1 MTAPSTPPT
10 SQPGAKPASRPL
22 PRPPG
27 GLPVW
32 LLLAM
37 YVGIG
42 SLPLLLAWHENAPVG
57 GFWRALSN
65 GLAMVGFALLLMQFF
80 ISGRI
85 RWVSGNVGI
94 DRLMLFHQ
102 LAARVVTVAL
112 LVHPFLYVLHSLFQD
127 GLAAAGETMF
137 HMLWNPAFTSG
148 LTAWALLVAIM
159 ALALLRDWLPIRY
172 EAWRMS
178 HGLGAAAIVCAGLHH
193 TITMGSYSEDLT
205 LAQLWIVLG
214 VLSLG
219 ALAYLYVVRPW
230 QLGQQPFYMSNITR
244 VGDKLWS
251 ITLWPAKMQP
261 VGMLALGAKMRVTP
275 PLVYEAGQFAYVTLG
290 ASPFIMADHPFSIT
304 SSPSEG
310 GKLRFLVKEA
320 GDFTNVVG
328 KFPVNCRAYV
338 DGPFGRFTLRQGEAA
353 AGGAAKVA
361 GIAFIAGGVGIA
373 PALGL
378 LRDAAAR
385 GETRPLRLLT
395 GNRSA
400 SQLLFGQEM
409 DEWAAARDFRARH
422 VLQDPPIDWHGGVGM
437 LDEAAIADWID
448 WPAPEGWLYFVCGP
462 RAVRQAAERALRA
475 RGVPS
480 ARIVDQALKYE

>member
-1 MTAPSTPPT
+1 MTVTSSPT
-10 SQPGAKPASRPL
+10 AAKPVVP
-22 PRPPG
+22 PPG
-27 GLPVW
+27 GLPAV
-32 LLLAM
+32 LLIAI

-57 GFWRALSN
+57 GVWRALSN
-65 GLAMVGFALLLMQFF
+65 GMAMVAFALLLMQFF

-85 RWVSGNVGI
+85 RWVAGSVGI

-127 GLAAAGETMF
+127 GLSAAGETLYR
-137 HMLWNPAFTSG
+137 MLWNPAFTSG

-172 EAWRMS
+172 EAWRIS

-193 TITMGSYSEDLT
+193 TITIGSYSEDLI

-214 VLSLG
+214 VLSLA

-230 QLGQQPFYMSNITR
+230 QLGQQPFYVSNITR

-251 ITLWPAKMQP
+251 LTLWPAKMQP
-261 VGMLALGAKMRVTP
+261 VGMFALGAKLRVTP

-290 ASPFIMADHPFSIT
+290 GSPFIMADHPFSIT

-310 GKLRFLVKEA
+310 AKLRFLVKEA
-320 GDFTNVVG
+320 GDFTKVVG
-328 KFPVNCRAYV
+328 TLPVNTRAYV

-353 AGGAAKVA
+353 AGGPAKVE

-373 PALGL
+373 PILGL
-378 LRDAAAR
+378 LRDAEAR

-395 GNRSA
+395 GNRAA
-400 SQLLFGQEM
+400 SQLVFGEEM
-409 DEWAAARDFRARH
+409 DGWAAARDFRTHH
-422 VLQDPPIDWHGGVGM
+422 VLQDPPIDWHGGIGL
-437 LDEAAIADWID
+437 LDETTIADWID
-448 WPAPEGWLYFVCGP
+448 WPHPEGWLYFVCGP
-462 RAVRQAAERALRA
+462 RAMREAAERALRM
-475 RGVPS
+475 RGVPAS
-480 ARIVDQALKYE
+480 RIVDEAFKYE